1 MTIARAQ
8 SNQRMSQSVSHAGV
22 IYTAGQVAEG
32 ATVTEQTEAILGQI
46 DALLI
51 EAGSSREHLLSS
63 TIWLCSMDDF
73 AEMNAVWDAWIDGKE
88 PPARA
93 CVESPRLAL
102 AKFRV
107 EIQVIAAQSS

>member
-1 MTIARAQ
+1 MTIARTH
-8 SNQRMSQSVSHAGV
+8 SNQRMSQSVCHAGV
-22 IYTAGQVAEG
+22 VYTAGQVAEG
-32 ATVTEQTEAILGQI
+32 ATVTEQTEAILRQI
-46 DALLI
+46 DALLT
-51 EAGSSREHLLSS
+51 EAGSSRKKLLNA

-93 CVESPRLAL
+93 CVESPRLAQ

-107 EIQVIAAQSS
+107 EIQVIAAQNA